1 MDMKKNFVQITFCAA
16 VHTHKLQSC

>member
-1 MDMKKNFVQITFCAA
+1 MDMKKNFVQNTFCAA